1 MRVAVVLV
9 LAASV
14 VALVSRGYAEETV
27 ALGTVETPHALGA
40 AVGLLEDPGRAWTI
54 ADVASPA
61 FESRFAPSPG
71 DGFNAGLTRSAW
83 WLRIRVRAPEGAG
96 DERWLVELP
105 WAVVDRVDRFV
116 PDGVGG
122 FAVASAGESVP
133 FGAWEIAHR
142 TPVFTLPTRP
152 GETTTCYLRVAGD
165 DTMLLS
171 PVLWSTRTFA
181 ATETTASLGYG
192 FYYGALFA
200 LVLYNLIQFLAIRD
214 VVYLLYVATIAGF
227 AFYQLCLDGFA
238 YQYLW
243 PGAPGW
249 ALRSLHFFAA
259 VSGVGS
265 ALFSRRF
272 LVTWQYLPTLDRWL
286 RRAGWPV
293 AALLVACLVLSIP
306 AMIRVVGV
314 VIVACAFT
322 FLPAAVVAWRRG
334 YRAARF
340 YLLAWGGIGLAVV
353 VHAARGF
360 GLVPGSWVAT
370 HAMQLGVFS
379 TALTLA
385 LVLADRVQLLQGAL
399 AESLQDKERLLG
411 ELERRSA
418 EVEAANRHKSEFL
431 AHMSHELRTPLNAVI
446 GFSRVLLRRV
456 FGGLSDKQ
464 AEYLQDIHGSGQ
476 HLLSLID
483 DILDLSRIEAGRLE
497 LEPAPFDL
505 GAAIEQ
511 SLLLVRER
519 AARGEIRLVT
529 DIDPTLGE
537 WVGDARKARQ
547 ILINLL
553 ANAVK
558 FTPAGGTVTVRARR
572 DADAAVIAVSDDGI
586 GIAAEDQTRVF
597 EPFQQAGRRDGRRE
611 GTGLGLALVQRLV
624 ELHGGRVT
632 LASAVGRGSTFTVTL
647 PAVGAVLAGGTPATA
662 VAAEPLSGTREDA
675 LVQRWRTSGS

>member
-1 MRVAVVLV
+1 MHPASALALAALAAV
-9 LAASV
+9 LASRADAQEA
-14 VALVSRGYAEETV
+14 VALATV
-27 ALGTVETPHALGA
+27 RTPLALGA
-40 AVGLLEDPGRAWTI
+40 AVGLLEDRAGTWTI

-61 FESRFAPSPG
+61 FADRFTPSPG

-83 WLRIRVRAPEGAG
+83 WLRVRLRAPEASGVASHA
-96 DERWLVELP
+96 ERWLVELP
-105 WAVVDRVDRFV
+105 WAVVDHIDRWA
-116 PDGVGG
+116 PDGAGG
-122 FAVASAGESVP
+122 FVVASAGERVP
-133 FGAWEIAHR
+133 FAAWEIAHR
-142 TPVFTLPTRP
+142 TPVFSLPTRA
-152 GETTTCYLRVAGD
+152 GETTTYYLRVAGD

-171 PVLWSTRTFA
+171 PVLWSGSAFA
-181 ATETTASLGYG
+181 AAQTTESLGYG
-192 FYYGALFA
+192 FYYGALSA
-200 LVLYNLIQFLAIRD
+200 LVLYNLIQFFAIRD
-214 VVYLLYVATIAGF
+214 AVYLLYVATITGF

-243 PGAPGW
+243 PGSPAW
-249 ALRSLHFFAA
+249 ALRSLHFFAG
-259 VSGVGS
+259 VSGVASG
-265 ALFSRRF
+265 LFSRRF
-272 LVTWQYLPTLDRWL
+272 LVTWRYLPTLDRWL
-286 RRAGWPV
+286 RRVAWPLTAV
-293 AALLVACLVLSIP
+293 LALCFAVSIP

-314 VIVACAFT
+314 VIVSIALT

-353 VHAARGF
+353 VHTARGF
-360 GLVPGSWVAT
+360 GLVPGTWVAT

-399 AESLQDKERLLG
+399 AESLGEKERLLR

-456 FGGLSDKQ
+456 FGGLSEKQ
-464 AEYLQDIHGSGQ
+464 AEYLEDIHGSGQ

-497 LEPAPFDL
+497 LEPAPFDVRT
-505 GAAIEQ
+505 AIEQ

-519 AARGEIRLVT
+519 AARGEIRLAT
-529 DIDPTLGE
+529 DVDAGIGE
-537 WVGDARKARQ
+537 WIGDARRVRQ

-558 FTPAGGTVTVRARR
+558 FTPAGGTVTVRATRE
-572 DADAAVIAVSDDGI
+572 AGAVVIAVSDDGI
-586 GIAAEDQTRVF
+586 GIAPQDRARVF
-597 EPFQQAGRRDGRRE
+597 EPFQQAGTREGRRE

-624 ELHGGRVT
+624 ELHGGRIT
-632 LASAVGRGSTFTVTL
+632 LASAVGGGSTFTFTL
-647 PAVGAVLAGGTPATA
+647 PAPAREA
-662 VAAEPLSGTREDA
+662 LSGGREDA